1 MEGDVSVRPWA
12 VAALTLVLARG
23 LSASFFEVLPAA
35 AFSADTPQ
43 VTTVLGHGW
52 GEDVSDP
59 EQVAAYA
66 RFLAAAAPARVRLIE
81 LGRSQEGRPL
91 VMLAVSAAEHI
102 SRLEAIRADL
112 DRLADPRRVPEA
124 EIDALAARVPV
135 VVWIGGSVHGDEPS
149 GGEAALALAHLLAFG
164 DGPEVREILSGAVV
178 LLDPAQNPDG
188 RARFLASLR
197 QARGARSDPE
207 PASAEHLQPWPGG
220 RFSHD
225 LFDLNRDWFALTHPE
240 TEARVRALLAWHPSV
255 AVDLHE
261 MGADQAY
268 FFAPP
273 AEPHHPLITGE
284 QKALWDVF
292 GRAIAGAFDERGW
305 RYWTREQ
312 FDSFYPGYGE
322 SWPLFTGAVGMTFE
336 QASSRG
342 LVTALKDGGEL
353 TYAQTVQHHLVSS
366 FTTCLAAARQRERVV
381 KAWHAFRRAAVT
393 DGGKGTARGWVLE
406 AGDDPARARALAGLL
421 ARQGVEVSEV
431 VATAGSLQPGSFVVV
446 AAQPLGRLAR
456 ALLEPHAPMGD
467 EFESEQERRD
477 AKRLP
482 DQIYDI
488 TGWSL
493 PLLWAV
499 PVSQLTTIPARDRL
513 REVVAGESRPGRVVG
528 AGKVAHLVRWNG
540 PAAVRALALL
550 HREKVTV
557 EAAGKPFTIGG
568 RDFGRGS
575 LVIRRSANPERLDER
590 LERVAEQSG
599 ADFVGVDSGYAETG
613 IDLGSTS
620 VRRLAAPRV
629 ALAWDAP
636 TRASG
641 AGHLRHALER
651 TYGYPVT
658 VVRTGALAQ
667 VDLSRFDVVILPDAA
682 RGGYA
687 RMLGDEGA
695 RRLGPWVRDGGTL
708 IAVGEGAEFLTG
720 EKVGLLASKPE
731 KRGGDGSP
739 GKGSAEVQEKGK
751 DEPKAEV
758 PADKQFD
765 YDTFV
770 SPSEERPPSVPGA
783 IVRVELDTERILAA
797 GFPSGLVDVLVDSA
811 RVLQPLKLDQGVNVG
826 VYAPAADLV
835 RSGFMLKASRA
846 QLPRKAYLMVQGHGR
861 GRVIA
866 FAEDPAARAFTV
878 SSMLLLANAVF
889 LAPAF

>member
-1 MEGDVSVRPWA
+1 MSVKPWA
-12 VAALTLVLARG
+12 IAAVTLVLARG
-23 LSASFFEVLPAA
+23 LSASFFDVLPTAA
-35 AFSADTPQ
+35 IPTDAPPVA
-43 VTTVLGHGW
+43 TVLGHGW
-52 GEDVSDP
+52 GEEISDP
-59 EQVAAYA
+59 EQIAAYA
-66 RFLAAAAPARVRLIE
+66 RFLAAAAPTRVRLVE
-81 LGRSQEGRPL
+81 LGHSQEGRPL
-91 VMLAVSAAEHI
+91 LMLAVTAPEHM

-112 DRLADPRRVPEA
+112 ERLADPRRLPAPEA
-124 EIDALAARVPV
+124 GSLAARVPV
-135 VVWIGGSVHGDEPS
+135 VVWVGGSVHGDEPS
-149 GGEAALALAHLLAFG
+149 GGEATLALAHLLAFG
-164 DGPEVREILSGAVV
+164 GGPEVREILSGAVV

-197 QARGARSDPE
+197 QARGTRSDPE
-207 PASAEHLQPWPGG
+207 PASAEHVQPWPGG

-240 TEARVRALLAWHPSV
+240 TEARVLALLAWHPAV

-261 MGADQAY
+261 MGAEQAY

-273 AEPHHPLITGE
+273 AEPHHPMITAE
-284 QKALWDVF
+284 QKALWDVV
-292 GRAIAGAFDERGW
+292 GRTIAGAFDERGW

-322 SWPLFTGAVGMTFE
+322 SWPLFQGAVGMTFE

-342 LVTALKDGGEL
+342 LVTALKDGVEL
-353 TYAQTVQHHLVSS
+353 SYAQTVQHHLVSS
-366 FTTCLAAARQRERVV
+366 FSTCLVAARHRERFVR
-381 KAWHAFRRAAVT
+381 AWYAFRRESVG
-393 DGGKGTARGWVLE
+393 DGGKGTTRGWVLE

-431 VATAGSLQPGSFVVV
+431 VTAADGLQPGSFVVA

-456 ALLEPHAPMGD
+456 TLLELHAPMGD
-467 EFESEQERRD
+467 AFETEQERRD
-477 AKRLP
+477 SKRLP

-493 PLLWAV
+493 PLLWDV
-499 PVSQLTTIPARDRL
+499 PVSPLQGIPGSDRM
-513 REVVAGESRPGRVVG
+513 RAVSAGEERPGRVVG
-528 AGKVAHLVRWNG
+528 AGKVAFLLRWSG
-540 PAAVRALALL
+540 PVAVRALALL

-557 EAAGKPFTIGG
+557 DSAGKPFTIGG
-568 RDFGRGS
+568 QRFDRGA

-590 LERVAEQSG
+590 LRRIATQTG
-599 ADFVGVDSGYAETG
+599 ADFVGVDSGYADAG

-620 VRRLAAPRV
+620 VKRLVAPRV
-629 ALAWDAP
+629 AIAWDVP

-641 AGHLRHALER
+641 AGHLRHVLER
-651 TYGYPVT
+651 TWGYPVT

-667 VDLSRFDVVILPDAA
+667 VDLSRFDVIVLPDAT

-687 RMLGDEGA
+687 RLLGEDNA
-695 RRLGPWVRDGGTL
+695 RRFAPWVRDGGTL

-720 EKVGLLASKPE
+720 EKVGLLASRSE
-731 KRGGDGSP
+731 KRGGGDGG
-739 GKGSAEVQEKGK
+739 GKGPAQTEERGK
-751 DEPKAEV
+751 DEPKV
-758 PADKQFD
+758 GGPATKPFD

-770 SPSEERPPSVPGA
+770 SPSDEAPPAVPGA
-783 IVRVELDTERILAA
+783 IVRVELDPERILAA
-797 GFPSGLVDVLVDSA
+797 GFPSGRAHVLVNSA

-826 VYAPAADLV
+826 IYASATDLV

>member
-1 MEGDVSVRPWA
+1 MSVKPWA

-35 AFSADTPQ
+35 AFPADTPQ
-43 VTTVLGHGW
+43 VATVLGHDW

-66 RFLAAAAPARVRLIE
+66 RFLAAAAPARVRLID

-91 VMLAVSAAEHI
+91 LMLAVSAAEHI

-112 DRLADPRRVPEA
+112 DRLADPRRVPAA
-124 EIDALAARVPV
+124 EIDILAARVPV

-164 DGPEVREILSGAVV
+164 DSPEVHEILSGAVV
-178 LLDPAQNPDG
+178 ILDPAQNPDG

-197 QARGARSDPE
+197 QARGTRSDPE
-207 PASAEHLQPWPGG
+207 PASAEHVQPWPGG

-261 MGADQAY
+261 MGADQGY

-322 SWPLFTGAVGMTFE
+322 SWPLFNGAVGMTFE

-342 LVTALKDGGEL
+342 MVTALKDGGEL

-366 FTTCLAAARQRERVV
+366 FSTCLVAARQRERVV
-381 KAWHAFRRAAVT
+381 KAWHAFRRAAVA
-393 DGGKGTARGWVLE
+393 DGGKGSTRGWVLE
-406 AGDDPARARALAGLL
+406 AGDDRDRARALAGLL

-431 VATAGSLQPGSFVVV
+431 VTAAGSLQPGSFVIA

-467 EFESEQERRD
+467 EFEGEQERRD

-493 PLLWAV
+493 PLLWGV
-499 PVSQLTTIPARDRL
+499 PVSPLAAIPAADGMRA
-513 REVVAGESRPGRVVG
+513 VVAGESRPGRVVG
-528 AGKVAHLVRWNG
+528 AGRVAYLVRWNG
-540 PAAVRALALL
+540 PAAVRVLALL

-568 RDFGRGS
+568 QRFDRGC

-590 LERVAEQSG
+590 LESIARQSG
-599 ADFVGVDSGYAETG
+599 VELVGVDSGYADAG

-620 VRRLAAPRV
+620 VKRLTAPRI
-629 ALAWDAP
+629 ALAWDTP

-667 VDLSRFDVVILPDAA
+667 ADLSRFDVVILPDAA
-682 RGGYA
+682 RGGYT
-687 RMLGDEGA
+687 RMLGEDGA

-731 KRGGDGSP
+731 KRGGGDGDA
-739 GKGSAEVQEKGK
+739 GKGSVEVKEKGK
-751 DEPKAEV
+751 DEPKAET
-758 PADKQFD
+758 PAGKPFD

-770 SPSEERPPSVPGA
+770 SPSDERPPSVPGA
-783 IVRVELDTERILAA
+783 IVRVELDAERILAA
-797 GFPSGLVDVLVDSA
+797 GFPSGRVDVLVDSA

-826 VYAPAADLV
+826 IYAPAADLV